1 MSRLPRRRLP
11 PDERRALIEDAAAR
25 LFAEQGYA
33 ATRLDE
39 IAAAAGVTKPVL
51 YRHFDSKQAL
61 YLALLRKHAEQLP
74 RFVDP
79 SLGDAALSERL
90 PAILEGWFA
99 YVHERPHAWRM
110 IFRDTTG
117 GAEIQ
122 TARRQVQERARTVLA
137 DLLRAQPELTIP
149 EQELEPTAEL
159 LRTAMAGLALWWQD
173 HPETP
178 RTTLVELVTRMIR
191 GVVQPRDGGRHVS
204 GTSPGRGSPPRNP
217 PRAPRRG

>member
-1 MSRLPRRRLP
+1 MSASRRRRLP

-25 LFAEQGYA
+25 VFAEQGYA

-39 IAAAAGVTKPVL
+39 VAGAANVTKPVL

-79 SLGDAALSERL
+79 TVAEAPLAERL
-90 PAILEGWFA
+90 PAILDGWFA
-99 YVHERPHAWRM
+99 YVQERPHAWQM

-117 GAEIQ
+117 DEKIQ
-122 TARRQVQERARTVLA
+122 AVRRQVQERARAVLE
-137 DLLRAQPELTIP
+137 DLLRAQPELAIP

-159 LRTAMAGLALWWQD
+159 LRAAMAGLAVWWLD

-178 RTTLVELVTRMIR
+178 RHVLVELVTRMIR
-191 GVVQPRDGGRHVS
+191 GVLQPAPAARSH
-204 GTSPGRGSPPRNP
+204 
-217 PRAPRRG
+217 RAG